1 MDDKRTR
8 IGQGSSMFRS
18 QPDFKMSEWT
28 VPIKYL
34 NDKSEGK
41 TGDMEDFYGPILDS
55 QECAEE

>member
-8 IGQGSSMFRS
+8 IGKGRSMFRS

-28 VPIKYL
+28 VPVKYL

-41 TGDMEDFYGPILDS
+41 TGDMEDFCGPIFNS
-55 QECAEE
+55 PECTEE